1 MSPSLFEQAMVTR
14 LEKLCDAPL
23 SEPAQTR
30 YSSQALNEFR
40 GKTAETLTSLNN
52 LARNMAALGLD
63 KDPEFVEFYRGKVRE
78 LFNKNIE
85 KSRAA
90 FAWLAEVRTG
100 AVDLDDHH
108 IVKLLEDNLVD
119 LGTPEGIKNVFVN
132 INALGELFRSQIIK
146 TTGGEADAIIQ
157 VGKNTGWGYK
167 ADTAICF
174 HDKSRAQKL
183 AKKLNS
189 QVVSTTWGKLMEK
202 SNDPELTQKIMEMHG
217 KGLDDEI
224 HSVGDSLKCYMEYN
238 GSKLADLQGFHS
250 VSEMLHANWGGR
262 GKVEHLDKV
271 KQELGMTDSQQKAA
285 AQYWDNGPGKIL
297 KTIQDQFTA
306 GEYYDNGKFRAKSPK
321 EAARLVMDTLK
332 KKKGMNFKNLSDSE
346 FMRIFTT
353 GPKSNPQMV
362 DMDDPVVQ
370 ERVKEQLQRLMVT
383 ARFNADLNG
392 GKNQTQARHAAAFML
407 WTSCGSYYDDNYI
420 NYISFGY
427 CILFCILYSI

>member
-1 MSPSLFEQAMVTR
+1 M
-14 LEKLCDAPL
+14 
-23 SEPAQTR
+23 
-30 YSSQALNEFR
+30 
-40 GKTAETLTSLNN
+40 
-52 LARNMAALGLD
+52 
-63 KDPEFVEFYRGKVRE
+63 
-78 LFNKNIE
+78 
-85 KSRAA
+85 
-90 FAWLAEVRTG
+90 
-100 AVDLDDHH
+100 
-108 IVKLLEDNLVD
+108 D

-132 INALGELFRSQIIK
+132 INALGELFRSQITK

-217 KGLDDEI
+217 KGLDDEV

-238 GSKLADLQGFHS
+238 GSKLSDLQGFHS
-250 VSEMLHANWGGR
+250 VSDMLHGNWGGR

-271 KQELGMTDSQQKAA
+271 KQELGMTDSQQKSA

-297 KTIQDQFTA
+297 KTIEDQFTA
-306 GEYYDNGKFRAKSPK
+306 GEYYDNGKFRGKSPK
-321 EAARLVMDTLK
+321 EAANLVMDTLK
-332 KKKGMNFKNLSDSE
+332 NKKGMNFKNLSESE
-346 FMRIFTT
+346 FMRIFTK
-353 GPKSNPQMV
+353 GPKDNPQMV
-362 DMDDPVVQ
+362 DMGDPVVQ

-392 GKNQTQARHAAAFML
+392 GKNKTQARHAAAFML
-407 WTSCGSYYDDNYI
+407 WTSCGSYYDDAYDVRDLKTMEAYLLNQNDSIRDLGLYLMGKNDNYKI
-420 NYISFGY
+420 EGSGYTTKFVHKESGGSISVNRGSTAAESREGYKRISVQSFIQSPDLTKFYGKRYVADLDTNSLIHAYIDGQMK
-427 CILFCILYSI
+427 LLEQLAKEYSK